1 MNFTKEI
8 SRNHTADVAVIG
20 GGTAGVFAA
29 ISAAKSGADTLLIEK
44 NSMLGGTLTAA
55 SVNYPAMFFAWGKQI
70 ISGPC
75 WEAVEQCD
83 KLGGAVIP
91 DKNDPEY
98 WWKGHIRLNNFIYL
112 HTIYDMCRK
121 AGVRLATNTMLS
133 SITESDDGC
142 TLILTDKEGLLS
154 VRCKNV
160 IDATGDAT
168 AVKLLGYPTVKSE
181 EQQPATLQTKITGY
195 DNDKITLEVIEEYL
209 KNLYGDT
216 NENEVTFEAQENE
229 FTDKFFARSHSDR
242 YTAEILKDSLN
253 RGWLNI
259 HTKCVDADTAKGR
272 TELEAKSLDDLMNI
286 YKVLRGIPGCE
297 NLSVNFVANETGVR
311 ETCRI
316 VGEKTVTGDDYIN
329 GVTYPD
335 AISNAYFPIDVHV
348 MGGVMQKF
356 HEKGVY
362 AKVPYGALIPKNSKR
377 IIAAGRCISADR
389 FANSGLRVEA
399 TCMSVGQAAGCA
411 AAISAKHDINF
422 KDVDYIELCGKLKNI
437 GAIVPDNKE

>member
-1 MNFTKEI
+1 MKFEAQV
-8 SRNHTADVAVIG
+8 SRNLKVDTAVIG

-29 ISAAKSGADTLLIEK
+29 ICAAKCGANTLLIEK

-70 ISGPC
+70 IDGPC
-75 WEAVEQCD
+75 WEAIKRCD

-112 HTIYDMCRK
+112 HTIYDMCRE
-121 AGVRLATNTMLS
+121 ANVTLATNTMLT
-133 SITESDDGC
+133 SITENDNGC
-142 TLILTDKEGLLS
+142 VLFLTDKEGLFS
-154 VRCKNV
+154 VECKNV

-168 AVKLLGYPTVKSE
+168 AVKFLGYECVKE
-181 EQQPATLQTKITGY
+181 KEQQPATLQTKISGY
-195 DNDKITLEVIEEYL
+195 DNDKITLEIIEEYL
-209 KNLYGDT
+209 ENLYDG
-216 NENEVTFEAQENE
+216 ELPEVTFEQESNE
-229 FTDKFFARSHSDR
+229 FTDKFWNRSHSDR
-242 YTAEILKDSLN
+242 YTAEVLKDSLN

-272 TELEAKSLDDLMNI
+272 TELERKSLDDLMNI

-297 NLSVNFVANETGVR
+297 NLTVNFVANETGVR

-329 GVTYPD
+329 GATYSD

-356 HEKGVY
+356 HEKGVF
-362 AKVPYGALIPKNSKR
+362 AKVPYGALIPKGSKR

-411 AAISAKHDINF
+411 AAISAKKSQNF
-422 KDVDYIELCGKLKNI
+422 KDVNYTELCDSLKNL

>member
-1 MNFTKEI
+1 MIK
-8 SRNHTADVAVIG
+8 R
-20 GGTAGVFAA
+20 
-29 ISAAKSGADTLLIEK
+29 
-44 NSMLGGTLTAA
+44 
-55 SVNYPAMFFAWGKQI
+55 
-70 ISGPC
+70 
-75 WEAVEQCD
+75 CD

-91 DKNDPEY
+91 DKDDPEY

-112 HTIYDMCRK
+112 HTIYDMCWE
-121 AGVRLATNTMLS
+121 ANVTLATNTMLT
-133 SITESDDGC
+133 SITENDNGC
-142 TLILTDKEGLLS
+142 VLFLTDKEGLFS
-154 VRCKNV
+154 VECKNV

-168 AVKLLGYPTVKSE
+168 AVKFLGYECVKE
-181 EQQPATLQTKITGY
+181 KEQQPATLQTKISGY
-195 DNDKITLEVIEEYL
+195 DNDKITLEIIEEYL
-209 KNLYGDT
+209 KTLYG
-216 NENEVTFEAQENE
+216 EELPEVTFEQESNE
-229 FTDKFFARSHSDR
+229 FTDKFWSRSHSNH

-272 TELEAKSLDDLMNI
+272 TELERKSLDNLMNI

-297 NLSVNFVANETGVR
+297 NLTVNFVANETGVR

-335 AISNAYFPIDVHV
+335 AISNAYFPIDVYV
-348 MGGVMQKF
+348 MGGIMQKF
-356 HEKGVY
+356 HENGIY
-362 AKVPYGALIPKNSKR
+362 AKVPYGALIPKGSKR

-411 AAISAKHDINF
+411 AAISAKENIN
-422 KDVDYIELCGKLKNI
+422 LKNVSYTKLCNSLKSL

>member
-1 MNFTKEI
+1 MKFETQIK
-8 SRNHTADVAVIG
+8 RNYTADVTVIG

-29 ISAAKSGADTLLIEK
+29 ISAAKNGADTLLIEK

-70 ISGPC
+70 IAGPC
-75 WEAVEQCD
+75 WEAIERCD
-83 KLGGAVIP
+83 ALGGAIIP
-91 DKNDPEY
+91 DKDDPEY

-112 HTIYDMCRK
+112 HTIYEMCK
-121 AGVRLATNTMLS
+121 EAGIRIISNAMLTD
-133 SITESDDGC
+133 IKEDDNGC
-142 TLILTDKEGLLS
+142 TLIVTDKEGLFS
-154 VRCKNV
+154 VTSKNV

-168 AVKLLGYPTVKSE
+168 AVKFAGYPCVKSE
-181 EQQPATLQTKITGY
+181 EQQPATLQNRITGY
-195 DNDKITLEVIEEYL
+195 DNDKITIEVLENYL
-209 KNLYGDT
+209 KELYGEESQEIT
-216 NENEVTFEAQENE
+216 YKEEANE
-229 FTDKFFARSHSDR
+229 FTDKFYKRSSSDR

-259 HTKCVDADTAKGR
+259 HTKCKDADTTSGR
-272 TELEAKSLDDLMNI
+272 TELEHKSLVDLMNI
-286 YKVLRGIPGCE
+286 YKVLKGVPGCE
-297 NLSVNFVANETGVR
+297 NLKVSFIANETGVR

-316 VGEKTVTGDDYIN
+316 VGEKTVAGDDYIN

-348 MGGVMQKF
+348 MDGVMQKF

-362 AKVPYGALIPKNSKR
+362 AKVPYGALIPKGAKR

-399 TCMSVGQAAGCA
+399 VCMSVGQAAGCA
-411 AAISAKHDINF
+411 AAISAKENVNF
-422 KDVDYIELCGKLKNI
+422 KEVDYEKLCAALKSI
-437 GAIVPDNKE
+437 GAIVPDNQE